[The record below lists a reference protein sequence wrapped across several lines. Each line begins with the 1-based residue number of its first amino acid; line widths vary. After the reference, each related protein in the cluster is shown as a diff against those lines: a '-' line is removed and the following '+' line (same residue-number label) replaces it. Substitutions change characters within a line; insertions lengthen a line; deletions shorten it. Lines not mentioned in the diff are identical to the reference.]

1 MGQYGE
7 NQEER
12 KGNNERFLFF
22 FFKII
27 NLTYLCEKHDFF
39 LNEETII

>member
-1 MGQYGE
+1 MMGQYGE

-12 KGNNERFLFF
+12 KGNNERFFF

-39 LNEETII
+39 LNQETII